1 MSIVPGILYIVA
13 TPIGNLEDMS
23 PRAVKVLGAV
33 DLIAAEDT
41 RRSRPL
47 VARYG
52 IGTRLASFHEHNEQR
67 VREALLTRL
76 SQGASVAVISDA
88 GTPLISDP
96 GFTLVRAAHE
106 AGIPVSPIPG
116 PTAAMAALS
125 ASGLP
130 TDRFVFEGFLPRN
143 PAQRRERLKSLRA
156 EQRTLIF
163 YESSHRI
170 LATLADLVD
179 QFGALRRGVVARE
192 LTKVHETIIADE
204 LAALQQR
211 LRDEPDQRKGEFVL
225 LVAGREGAS
234 DASGEQA
241 ELRRVVGVLLDE
253 DLSVKRVAAL
263 AARITGRGRNE
274 AYRLALQ
281 LSAS

>member
-96 GFTLVRAAHE
+96 GFTLVCAAHE
-106 AGIPVSPIPG
+106 AGIPVSPVPG

-170 LATLADLVD
+170 LDTLADLVD

-211 LRDEPDQRKGEFVL
+211 LRDEPDQQRGEFVL